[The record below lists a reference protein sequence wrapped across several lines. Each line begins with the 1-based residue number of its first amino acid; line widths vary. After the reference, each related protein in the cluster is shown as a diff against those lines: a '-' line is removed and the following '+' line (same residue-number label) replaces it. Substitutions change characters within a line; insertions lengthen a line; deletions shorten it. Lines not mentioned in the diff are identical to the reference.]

1 MLPLV
6 NANLDC
12 EDEGLSP
19 LLLLLRNGSCL
30 DSLSCTLGSSQR
42 GVVPAITEA
51 VEAVEAIEAILD
63 G

>member
-6 NANLDC
+6 VANLDC
-12 EDEGLSP
+12 EDEGPSP
-19 LLLLLRNGSCL
+19 LFLVLRNGSSL
-30 DSLSCTLGSSQR
+30 DILSCMLGSSQR

-51 VEAVEAIEAILD
+51 VEAVETVVE